1 MNEIR
6 AKITDIQSS
15 DNLSVLSFDANTQT
29 MRLMALGLN
38 LPLSLASEVLLGVKS
53 SNISLASSIQGEL
66 SISNQL
72 PCIIESLEMGT
83 LLCSVRLRFGECLL
97 RSVITKASAL
107 KMELHEQQNIIALIK
122 ASDLSIIKIF
132 PTSETKCD

>member
-15 DNLSVLSFDANTQT
+15 DNLSVLSLDANGQT
-29 MRLMALGLN
+29 MRLMALGLSF
-38 LPLSLASEVLLGVKS
+38 PLSHDLEILLGVKS
-53 SNISLASSIQGEL
+53 SNISLATSIQGEL

-72 PCIIESLEMGT
+72 PCIIESLEIGT
-83 LLCSVRLRFGECLL
+83 LLCSVKLRFGETLL

-107 KMELHEQQNIIALIK
+107 QMGLHEQQNLIALIK

-132 PTSETKCD
+132 QTSETKCD